1 MALEIKLDCGG
12 KEYRENIGKEGKKQI
27 EKLEL
32 ALRNQKAINV
42 NDRGFNAKEKDLLI
56 SVPYPLSRGCN
67 TVQTGLLSRHLI
79 IHLSTS
85 SGVSKQANER
95 MNASERTS
103 KACSTG

>member
-56 SVPYPLSRGCN
+56 SVPYPLSRGCDSKK
-67 TVQTGLLSRHLI
+67 GSASLLTA
-79 IHLSTS
+79 LSIYNY
-85 SGVSKQANER
+85 KQCYLR
-95 MNASERTS
+95 D
-103 KACSTG
+103 